1 MCQII
6 DLPNLKPYGA
16 GYRTR
21 LRRQALS
28 FTIMAQIKKQH
39 FSTPALKFFPVRI
52 SQHQLQRSFF
62 FLTLPA

>member
-52 SQHQLQRSFF
+52 LSINYKDRFSF
-62 FLTLPA
+62 